1 MTNGKITGWWPLEGL
16 SFSMVGVLAY
26 FVDGTY
32 VWSILFMFLYIF
44 MRCTSLVI

>member
-32 VWSILFMFLYIF
+32 VCSILFMFLCIF